1 MVIIRGR
8 FPNGNCWERPFML
21 SGRASN
27 CVAYVTTLIIV
38 LGYLST
44 CVAADTPAELRP
56 TQLVQL
62 LDAAREQ
69 FWSLSYHLSVK
80 AFPYMHG
87 SGKVAEKPNVL
98 SSYDWRWQP
107 WQRRCFQ
114 RNTIH
119 GGYASA
125 KRYSQWW
132 CSNGRF
138 IWTMKISDASGSGG
152 RRAVI
157 CQVSNGGRMAIYGSL
172 VNTIWPRALGAGV
185 TNKNS
190 EVEWDPKS
198 HDYIL
203 REVLKVWR
211 KPTCYQT
218 WVDPARGFVVV
229 KRNESTGG
237 KLFLSQRF
245 RNWRRVGRNLWL
257 PMEVTTVAPGELIDR
272 STVGPEIKVNVPLAE
287 SDFRLNFPKGA
298 VMYDTIKGKV
308 YMVGR

>member
-1 MVIIRGR
+1 
-8 FPNGNCWERPFML
+8 
-21 SGRASN
+21 
-27 CVAYVTTLIIV
+27 
-38 LGYLST
+38 
-44 CVAADTPAELRP
+44 
-56 TQLVQL
+56 
-62 LDAAREQ
+62 
-69 FWSLSYHLSVK
+69 
-80 AFPYMHG
+80 
-87 SGKVAEKPNVL
+87 
-98 SSYDWRWQP
+98 
-107 WQRRCFQ
+107 
-114 RNTIH
+114 
-119 GGYASA
+119 
-125 KRYSQWW
+125 
-132 CSNGRF
+132 
-138 IWTMKISDASGSGG
+138 
-152 RRAVI
+152 
-157 CQVSNGGRMAIYGSL
+157 MAIYGSL